1 MSQILTKCIVI
12 SYSHCKF
19 KKRLHPSFKKNF
31 HAPLQ
36 TIRFLSSA
44 FKKSS
49 PIQEE
54 IASPIADDKIL
65 IVCIQEKFS
74 SPIQEE
80 IASPI
85 ADDKIL
91 IVCIQ
96 EKSSPTQEE
105 IASPIADDK
114 ILIVCV
120 QESSH
125 PPFKKTLHPP
135 LQIQEEITSPIQED
149 HLAALQGE
157 RRLRHWPGTDSCI
170 SICMRMVKYNM
181 MHMRMVYNMYMRW
194 WLHIY
199 ICT

>member
-1 MSQILTKCIVI
+1 MYVCVYIYSYLYIHIHMSQILTKCIVI
-12 SYSHCKF
+12 SISHCKF

-65 IVCIQEKFS
+65 IVC
-74 SPIQEE
+74 
-80 IASPI
+80 
-85 ADDKIL
+85 
-91 IVCIQ
+91 
-96 EKSSPTQEE
+96 
-105 IASPIADDK
+105 
-114 ILIVCV
+114 V

-149 HLAALQGE
+149 HLAVLEGE

-199 ICT
+199 IYIYTRRNAHI